1 MLNYLE
7 IEDDVYYICDR
18 LKEIDESYFVLYN
31 LSKKCYEVH
40 SSNQKNSYCFE
51 VPYSVLDERTLVF
64 ARRTASSRRDKLIEE
79 IEKNN
84 EEVYKR
90 QIKEQVNL
98 LKEAIC

>member
-7 IEDDVYYICDR
+7 IKDDVYYICDR
-18 LKEIDESYFVLYN
+18 LKEIDESYFVLYS

-51 VPYSVLDERTLVF
+51 VPYSVLDERTLIF
-64 ARRTASSRRDKLIEE
+64 AHRTASSRRDKLIEE

>member
-7 IEDDVYYICDR
+7 IKDDVYYICDR

-64 ARRTASSRRDKLIEE
+64 ASRTASSRRDKLIEE

-90 QIKEQVNL
+90 QIKQQVNL